1 MPFEN
6 EQNNRSL
13 FPFGQKSS
21 PATISTPL
29 HAPPPPGL
37 LNGSSKP
44 MRTTST
50 LPTGIV
56 TGPKISPDL
65 RSALP
70 KLGGER
76 AARVRDVAGRK

>member
-1 MPFEN
+1 
-6 EQNNRSL
+6 
-13 FPFGQKSS
+13 
-21 PATISTPL
+21 
-29 HAPPPPGL
+29 
-37 LNGSSKP
+37 

-65 RSALP
+65 RSAFP
-70 KLGGER
+70 KLGGEK